1 MTAVESSSKPMIK
14 STDMSEE
21 MQAAV
26 FQVADEALS
35 KYKVEKVKNKYQSFL
50 HYYYEFQDVAVF
62 IKEQFDQKYG
72 TSWHCVVGRNFG
84 SFVSHETN
92 CFIYFYLNNVAIMLF
107 KTAF

>member
-1 MTAVESSSKPMIK
+1 
-14 STDMSEE
+14 MSEE

-26 FQVADEALS
+26 FEIAREALS
-35 KYKVEKVKNKYQSFL
+35 KYKVEK
-50 HYYYEFQDVAVF
+50 DVAVF
-62 IKEQFDQKYG
+62 MKEQFDSKYG

-92 CFIYFYLNNVAIMLF
+92 CFIYFYLKNVAIMLF